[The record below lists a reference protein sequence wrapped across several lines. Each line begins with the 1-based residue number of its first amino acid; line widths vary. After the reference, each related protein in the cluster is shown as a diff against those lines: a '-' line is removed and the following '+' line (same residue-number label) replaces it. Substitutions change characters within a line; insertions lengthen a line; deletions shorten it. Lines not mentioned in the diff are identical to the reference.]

1 MLPLLV
7 TLTLSA
13 ATPWD
18 GRSPVQVPVGASV
31 SLEVPARVRFVSV
44 GGGDVVDVTVSRDL
58 RRIELRGLRRGTRTV
73 TAHFA
78 DGRRLP
84 LELAVIPKRR

>member
-58 RRIELRGLRRGTRTV
+58 RRIELRGLRR
-73 TAHFA
+73 
-78 DGRRLP
+78 
-84 LELAVIPKRR
+84 ELAPSPRTSPMAEGSRSSWQ